1 MWSLADKIRSIKKIN
16 RKSLILNSLPF
27 IIALIIYV
35 LVRLSVKNPKIVESF
50 YSAGF
55 YPVIEVPLSWFSS
68 LFSFSLGDIFYTII
82 VLAFIFGLVAV
93 IFRKIKLGVYLLR
106 TIQVAAILYSFF
118 YLFWG
123 YNYFRPGIESR
134 LDWQKFRADEIYFRQ
149 VLDTVIVNVNRNFI
163 VLKESEYSSVN
174 DSVDKSYIRNSSS
187 IGINYKGGAK
197 HPKKM
202 IYSSKMAKFGLSG
215 YYGPYFSEVQLNS
228 KLLPMEYPF
237 ALAHEV
243 AHKCGVASEAEANFV
258 SFVICNSSED
268 PRLKY
273 SGNLM
278 IMLYFLNDA
287 QKLKDYGTIV
297 KKIDSRA
304 IADIQFMRKYY
315 TSLQNE
321 TLEKVSSAA
330 NDAYLKANSIKT
342 GIKNYNQVV
351 ALVISGYHNS
361 SKK

>member
-1 MWSLADKIRSIKKIN
+1 MWSLADKIQSFKKIN

-27 IIALIIYV
+27 ILALVIYV
-35 LVRLSVKNPKIVESF
+35 LVRVSLKNPKIVESF
-50 YSAGF
+50 YSAGL

-68 LFSFSLGDIFYTII
+68 LFSFSLGDIFYTVL
-82 VLAFIFGLVAV
+82 VLAFILGLLAV
-93 IFRKIKLGVYLLR
+93 IFRKIKVGIYLLR
-106 TIQVAAILYSFF
+106 TFQVAAILYSFF

-134 LDWQKFRADEIYFRQ
+134 LGWQKFSADELYFRR
-149 VLDTVIVNVNRNFI
+149 VLDTVIVTVNRNYCVI
-163 VLKESEYSSVN
+163 KESDYSSVN
-174 DSVDKSYIRNSSS
+174 ALVDESYVKNSGR
-187 IGINYKGGAK
+187 IGINYKGGARD
-197 HPKKM
+197 PKKM
-202 IYSSKMAKFGLSG
+202 LYSSKMAKFGLSG

-228 KLLPMEYPF
+228 KLLAMEYPF

-243 AHKCGVASEAEANFV
+243 AHKCGVASEAEANFI
-258 SFVICNSSED
+258 SYVICNSSDD

-287 QKLKDYGTIV
+287 HKLKDYGSIV
-297 KKIDSRA
+297 KKIDSKA

-351 ALVISGYHNS
+351 ALVINGFHNTRE
-361 SKK
+361 K

>member
-1 MWSLADKIRSIKKIN
+1 MWSLTDKFHSLRRLN
-16 RKSLILNSLPF
+16 RKSVILNSLPF
-27 IIALIIYV
+27 ILALIIYV
-35 LVRLSVKNPKIVESF
+35 IVKLSLKNANIVESF
-50 YSAGF
+50 YSEGL
-55 YPVIEVPLSWFSS
+55 YPFVKLPLSWFSS
-68 LFSFSLGDIFYTII
+68 LFPFSLGDVFYTIVVI
-82 VLAFIFGLVAV
+82 AFFVGLGAV
-93 IFRKIKLGVYLLR
+93 IFRKLKVSIYILR
-106 TIQVAAILYSFF
+106 TIQVAAILYSVF

-123 YNYFRPGIESR
+123 FNYFRPGIESR
-134 LDWQKFRADEIYFRQ
+134 LGWQKYRADELFFRQ
-149 VLDTVIVNVNRNFI
+149 VLDTIIVTVNRNYCVI
-163 VLKESEYSSVN
+163 KESEYSSVN
-174 DSVDKSYIRNSSS
+174 DLVDESYSWNSGS
-187 IGINYKGGAK
+187 IGIRYKGGAK

-243 AHKCGVASEAEANFV
+243 AHKCGIANEAEANFV
-258 SFVICNSSED
+258 SYIICNSSED
-268 PRLKY
+268 KRLKY

-287 QKLKDYGTIV
+287 HKLKDYGSIV

-330 NDAYLKANSIKT
+330 NDAYLKANNIKT

-351 ALVISGYHNS
+351 ALVMSGYQNS
-361 SKK
+361 AKN